1 MFLNVV
7 GSAIIIVLGGG
18 GCIIVVKALVCTGR
32 LFLNA
37 HVTLSSALR
46 VTALRLVTVG
56 GVLGGDSVAAG
67 TRSCGWGGSVFR
79 QVVVGRCND

>member
-56 GVLGGDSVAAG
+56 GDSVAAG